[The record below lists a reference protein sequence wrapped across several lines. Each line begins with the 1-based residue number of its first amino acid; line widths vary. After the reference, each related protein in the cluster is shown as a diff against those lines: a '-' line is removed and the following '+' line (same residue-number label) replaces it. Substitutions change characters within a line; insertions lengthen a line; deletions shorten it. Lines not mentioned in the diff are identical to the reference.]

1 MKRIMGMILCVVGCV
16 CLSGAKTLYVSP
28 AGNDAWNGFER
39 KKVPLR
45 EVAGPLAT
53 LEGARRRV
61 RALRA
66 EGAVA
71 SNEVVEVFFAAGEYP
86 LLHPVTFFPEDS
98 FVHYRAEK
106 RARVTFSGG
115 RKLYAFKEKVRP
127 SAPADRGENTSPTA
141 RHGLWQTPI
150 PEGLTFEQLYV
161 DGERVPRAKS
171 PNDLYFYMQEPVYYG
186 KDPVTGKADTDL
198 SRRAFIADPRDI
210 EGIAGL
216 APDALSQVVIRVYHS
231 WEVSQSRLQFADAK
245 SGLVVGTASAP
256 WPYFNWKPYL
266 QRYVLENYREAMDIP
281 GEWFA
286 DTVTGT
292 LSYLPRPRDRIDSA
306 QAVAPVT
313 EAFLR
318 IKGNALEERW
328 VRDLRFE
335 GFRFYYTAY
344 TLPPNGQGC
353 GQAAVSEGA
362 AIEADGATGL
372 SFRNCEI
379 AHTGAHGIWLRKG
392 CRDSEIVHCYLHD
405 LGGGAVYIGDNRWS
419 KEELPDKLTARIT
432 VDNNIFRDGGNLF
445 PGAIGL
451 WVGHASDLTLTHN
464 DISDFTYTGVSMG
477 WTWGYAETVTK
488 RNTLAFNHIHHIGR
502 GVLNDMG
509 AVYTLGNQEGTVVTN
524 NHIHDIWS
532 YDYSGRGGWGLY
544 TDEGSTG
551 ILFENNLVYRT
562 KTGNIHQHYGK
573 ENVFRNNILA
583 NSQNGQIQRSRIED
597 HMTIMVTGNIIY
609 WDNGSAA
616 VWQGY
621 PGAGRKVG
629 DMFFDGNIWWNPHGM
644 DDHAFQGMSWDQ
656 WRDADQD
663 IHSLRVDPKFKNPA
677 MGDFRLSGSSPA
689 IRAGFKPFDPERA
702 GVYGERA
709 WTTLAKMVLP
719 KPFRFAPEPPRL
731 TDRRRID
738 TGFED
743 VPVGKPFFFFTN
755 HVEGKGDA
763 IQVTDALAHTGKRCL
778 AVQDA
783 PGLAQCFN
791 PHFTLGCSH
800 TNGVVENRFAIRVE
814 PGSVV
819 FNDWRDYSQGGNN
832 YLTGVALGFRAGKVF
847 AVTRAANAEG
857 QLVRKEIAV
866 CDMPTDTWC
875 EVTVRYTLGGDG
887 GTWSVRVTQEGKT
900 LGQAEKLL
908 PPDAAFRKLEW
919 VGFGNN
925 ATVKTAFY
933 LDDFAFG
940 PVEK

>member
-1 MKRIMGMILCVVGCV
+1 MKRIMGMVLCVGCV
-16 CLSGAKTLYVSP
+16 SLAEALTLYVSP
-28 AGNDAWNGFER
+28 GGSDEWDGLAAVKQAMRE
-39 KKVPLR
+39 KV
-45 EVAGPLAT
+45 GPLAT
-53 LEGARRRV
+53 LDGARQRI

-66 EGAVA
+66 DQTVA
-71 SNEVVEVFFAAGEYP
+71 ADEMVDVVFAGGDYPMSRPVVFS
-86 LLHPVTFFPEDS
+86 PEDS
-98 FVHYRAEK
+98 FVRYHAAPK
-106 RARVTFSGG
+106 AQVTFFGG
-115 RKLYAFKEKVRP
+115 RKLYAFEEKIRP
-127 SAPADRGENTSPTA
+127 MSPAHLGANATPTA
-141 RHGLWQTPI
+141 RYGLWQTPI
-150 PEGLTFEQLYV
+150 PEGLSFEQLYV
-161 DGERVPRAKS
+161 DGVRVPRAKS
-171 PNDLYFYMQEPVYYG
+171 PNDLYFYMREPVPYG
-186 KDPVTGKADTDL
+186 TDPVTGKADVDL
-198 SRRAFIADPRDI
+198 SRRAFIADPKDI

-266 QRYVLENYREAMDIP
+266 QRYVLENYREAMDVP

-286 DTVTGT
+286 DPVTAT
-292 LSYLPRPRDRIDSA
+292 LSYLPRPGDRVDST
-306 QAVAPVT
+306 QAIVPVT
-313 EAFLR
+313 DAFLR
-318 IKGNALEERW
+318 FEGNALEDRW
-328 VRDLRFE
+328 VRDIRFE
-335 GFRFYYTAY
+335 GIRFHYTAY

-353 GQAAVSEGA
+353 SQAVVSEGA
-362 AIEADGATGL
+362 AIEANGARGL
-372 SFRNCEI
+372 AFRNCEI

-392 CRDSEIVHCYLHD
+392 CRDCEIVHCYLHD

-419 KEELPDKLTARIT
+419 KEEVPDRLTARIT
-432 VDNNIFRDGGNLF
+432 VDNNILRDGGNLF

-544 TDEGSTG
+544 TDEGSAG

-583 NSQNGQIQRSRIED
+583 NSQDGQIQRSRIED
-597 HMTIMVTGNIIY
+597 HMTIMVIGNIIY

-616 VWQGY
+616 VWRGY
-621 PGAGRKVG
+621 PASGKVS
-629 DMFFDGNIWWNPHGM
+629 DMFFDGNIWWNPNGM
-644 DDHAFQGMSWDQ
+644 DDHAFHGLSWDQ

-663 IHSLRVDPKFKNPA
+663 VHSLRVDPKFKRPDL
-677 MGDFRLSGSSPA
+677 GDFRLPNDSPA
-689 IRAGFKPFDPERA
+689 IRAGFKPFDAKQA
-702 GVYGERA
+702 GVYGDKA
-709 WTTLAKMVLP
+709 WTTLAKMTPP
-719 KPFRFAPEPPRL
+719 KTFRFSPKPPRL
-731 TDRRRID
+731 DDHLRFA

-743 VPVGKPFFFFTN
+743 IPIGRAHWRFDR

-763 IQVTDALAHTGKRCL
+763 IQVTDKQAYRGKRSL
-778 AVQDA
+778 LVQDV
-783 PGLAQCFN
+783 PGLAQSYN
-791 PHFTLGCSH
+791 PHFTVGCAY

-819 FNDWRDYSQGGNN
+819 FNDWRDYTKGGNN
-832 YLTGVALGFRAGKVF
+832 YRTGVSLLFHIGKAI
-847 AVTRAANAEG
+847 AVTHEKDAEG
-857 QLVRKEIAV
+857 KDVRKEV
-866 CDMPTDTWC
+866 TLCDLPPNEWC
-875 EVTVRYTLGGDG
+875 EVTVRYRLDKEDG
-887 GTWSVRVTQEGKT
+887 RWSVRIDRDGKT
-900 LGQAEKLL
+900 IGQAENLL
-908 PPDAAFRKLEW
+908 PLDADFRKMQWL
-919 VGFGNN
+919 GFGNN
-925 ATVKTAFY
+925 ATTQTAFY

-940 PVEK
+940 EVEE